1 MPPPSRST
9 MMFER
14 FVTDDGTIVMF
25 VIILCY
31 GMYSVGS
38 LLKKY
43 LVSWSLSLTLSAA
56 SRATTKNNKNKKS
69 PKMSK
74 SSSIVTNTNEGK
86 HEQEDPKTATG
97 TTPPTVTHRNS
108 NSSRP
113 PHQDETADLSVEELD
128 LIARLAGN
136 YPHGTLTTDA
146 RPPLTTNTA
155 STPTPITP
163 SRLQRPS
170 LLSAMKDPA
179 GTKYALKH
187 NLAYE
192 DTMDDG
198 VESSDAE

>member
-43 LVSWSLSLTLSAA
+43 LVSWSWSLSAA

-74 SSSIVTNTNEGK
+74 SSSIVTNTKEGK
-86 HEQEDPKTATG
+86 HEQEDPKTATR

-108 NSSRP
+108 SRP
-113 PHQDETADLSVEELD
+113 PHQDENANLSV
-128 LIARLAGN
+128 
-136 YPHGTLTTDA
+136 
-146 RPPLTTNTA
+146 
-155 STPTPITP
+155 
-163 SRLQRPS
+163 
-170 LLSAMKDPA
+170 
-179 GTKYALKH
+179 
-187 NLAYE
+187 
-192 DTMDDG
+192 
-198 VESSDAE
+198 